1 MRYVVTVA
9 GREMTVEL
17 DGAVVRVDGVEVPAQ
32 LEGDPGA
39 GPLVL
44 TMDGARHRIRVV
56 PGEAPGVYTLGSAG
70 WSLPVEAMD
79 ERRRAIRTLLRAT
92 ARPTG
97 PAPLVAPMPGLIVRV
112 HVRPGDAVAAGQPL
126 VVMEAM
132 KMENELRAT
141 AAGVVS
147 TVAVLPGTAVE
158 KGTVLV
164 TLGSPPGDTA

>member
-17 DGAVVRVDGVEVPAQ
+17 DGAVVRVDGVEVSAQ

-39 GPLVL
+39 GPVVL
-44 TMDGARHRIRVV
+44 TMDGTRHRLRVAPGDV
-56 PGEAPGVYTLGSAG
+56 PGAYTLGSAG

-79 ERRRAIRTLLRAT
+79 ERRRAIRSLLRAT

-112 HVRPGDAVAAGQPL
+112 HVRPGEVVAAGQPL

-141 AAGVVS
+141 AAGVVA
-147 TVAVLPGTAVE
+147 TVAVQPGAAVE
-158 KGTVLV
+158 RGTVLV
-164 TLGSPPGDTA
+164 TLRASAGETA